1 MDSVSSYFSANPA
14 AFTLIVIVAI
24 VLMLFFILKK
34 FLKLT
39 IVFLFIV
46 LLAVGVYLF
55 KDPSS
60 MPDRIKQS
68 VEDFKSGGEQIGDK
82 FTSLFEDTKTL
93 AGKAK
98 EVPKDLNKMLDTAKD
113 TVGK

>member
-14 AFTLIVIVAI
+14 TFTLIVIFAI

>member
-14 AFTLIVIVAI
+14 AFTLMVIAAI

-60 MPDRIKQS
+60 MPDKIKQS

-82 FTSLFEDTKTL
+82 FTNLFEDTKTL

>member
-14 AFTLIVIVAI
+14 VFTLIVVCAA
-24 VLMLFFILKK
+24 VLMLFFIFKK
-34 FLKLT
+34 LLKLT
-39 IVFLFIV
+39 IVFVFVV
-46 LLAVGVYLF
+46 LLAVGVYFF

-60 MPDRIKQS
+60 MPDKIKQS

-82 FTSLFEDTKTL
+82 FASLFEDTKKL

-113 TVGK
+113 SVGK